1 MKIVVFGATGD
12 TGIPLVKQLL
22 LEGHEVTAIV
32 RNPEKLEL
40 SGTRL
45 EVIRGDVLNPAA
57 IEGKLTGK
65 EAVLSVLGGN
75 HRQPTTV
82 YSECM
87 ANIIKEMKKSGVN
100 RLICLSAETLKSK
113 EESSFTERILVKVLW
128 RIFHNL
134 YSDMQRMEEEIYQ
147 STVDWTIIRPPYLTN
162 GVPKGRYQISFDKPV
177 KKGKGRIT
185 RADLAASIVDQ
196 LKNPDSIHRVAYVC
210 VK

>member
-1 MKIVVFGATGD
+1 MKVAVFGATGD

-22 LEGHEVTAIV
+22 LQGHEVTAIV

-40 SGTRL
+40 SGPRL
-45 EVIRGDVLNPAA
+45 KVVKGDVLNPAS
-57 IEGKLTGK
+57 IEGNLAGK
-65 EAVLSVLGGN
+65 DAVLSVLGGN

-82 YSECM
+82 YSKGME
-87 ANIIKEMKKSGVN
+87 NIIKEMGESGVN

-162 GVPKGRYQISFDKPV
+162 GAPKGSYRISFDKPV

-196 LKNPDSIHRVAYVC
+196 LKNPDSVHSVAYVC
-210 VK
+210 AK